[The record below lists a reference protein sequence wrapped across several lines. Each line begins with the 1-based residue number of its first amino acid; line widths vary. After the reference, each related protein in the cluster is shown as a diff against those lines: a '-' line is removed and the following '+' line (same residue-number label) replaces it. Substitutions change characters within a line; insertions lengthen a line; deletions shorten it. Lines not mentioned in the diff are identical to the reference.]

1 MTILTKAQ
9 AVAEMNSNYKN
20 MPASGTGTAIETQGY
35 DTVYGKLLGKKI
47 DPVKAKLLSKIIIDI
62 SKTTGTSTDVLL
74 RNVTSDGIRFDSD
87 IYKSLNSI
95 RDNSSQI
102 GYIDIENIPR
112 KIKSQ
117 II

>member
-1 MTILTKAQ
+1 MTILSKAQ
-9 AVAEMNSNYKN
+9 AVAEMNSNYRN
-20 MPASGTGTAIETQGY
+20 MPPNGTGEAIEIQGY
-35 DTVYGKLLGKKI
+35 DAVYGKLLGKKM
-47 DPVKAKLLSKIIIDI
+47 DPVKARLLSKVIIDI
-62 SKTTGTSTDVLL
+62 SKSTGTSTDVLL
-74 RNVTSDGIRFDSD
+74 RNVTSDGIRFDAD

-102 GYIDIENIPR
+102 GFVDIENIPS